1 MRAEQRLM
9 RRQQGL
15 PLVLGRHG
23 RIRHGD
29 AGDMRRDSGG
39 QLVRL
44 IQLANQDYLAARLL
58 QHIGDLF
65 RRLQRMQRHAD
76 QSGELDRQVA
86 DKPFGAVLRQQ
97 RNALARHA
105 AQRQQRAGQATRL
118 VVDLAPAVIMPDA
131 LYRLAQPDGIG
142 LPMQPM
148 VEAFERQLQRLTHRA
163 DLGFCYR

>member
-29 AGDMRRDSGG
+29 AGDMRRDTGG

-58 QHIGDLF
+58 QHIGD
-65 RRLQRMQRHAD
+65 QI
-76 QSGELDRQVA
+76 G
-86 DKPFGAVLRQQ
+86 
-97 RNALARHA
+97 
-105 AQRQQRAGQATRL
+105 RAH
-118 VVDLAPAVIMPDA
+118 V
-131 LYRLAQPDGIG
+131 
-142 LPMQPM
+142 
-148 VEAFERQLQRLTHRA
+148 
-163 DLGFCYR
+163 